1 MSRKA
6 KGPGFTQRSGKSPAF
21 KMMGS
26 SSPVKYEGD
35 LSVHDEEAGYGPS
48 SDIIVDGKKVGT
60 KRQALGTVTSSGGVT
75 SSSAPEGVYTDPN
88 DPGVNRTW
96 VHPEHGATM
105 YRHPDGHS
113 SSKPY
118 DPTKAG
124 VATHGDDR
132 GYFDY
137 MGQKATSGIEE
148 LKAKQS
154 RGRRSSTARQAFF
167 SGNRPDPLS
176 NLSTDDFWSQYSF

>member
-6 KGPGFTQRSGKSPAF
+6 KGSGFKMRSENKTSF

-26 SSPVKYEGD
+26 SPVK
-35 LSVHDEEAGYGPS
+35 EAGYGPS

-60 KRQALGTVTSSGGVT
+60 KRQALGTVTSSGGFT

-88 DPGVNRTW
+88 DPSVNRTW
-96 VHPEHGATM
+96 QKNGTTM
-105 YRHPDGHS
+105 YRHPGGHS

-118 DPTKAG
+118 DPTKTG

-148 LKAKQS
+148 IKAKQR
-154 RGRRSSTARQAFF
+154 RGRRGIVRQAFF
-167 SGNRPDPLS
+167 GGNRNINRPDPLS
-176 NLSTDDFWSQYSF
+176 NLSTEDFWSQYSF

>member
-26 SSPVKYEGD
+26 SPMQEHVPGHTSTQLE
-35 LSVHDEEAGYGPS
+35 
-48 SDIIVDGKKVGT
+48 
-60 KRQALGTVTSSGGVT
+60 GTVTSSGGFT

-88 DPGVNRTW
+88 DPGINRTW

-167 SGNRPDPLS
+167 SGNRLDPLS

>member
-26 SSPVKYEGD
+26 SPVKSQIGSGYDHTTGT
-35 LSVHDEEAGYGPS
+35 YGPS

-60 KRQALGTVTSSGGVT
+60 KRQDLSTV
-75 SSSAPEGVYTDPN
+75 PEGVYTDPN

-96 VHPEHGATM
+96 VNDRGTTM
-105 YRHPDGHS
+105 YRHPDGNS
-113 SSKPY
+113 SSIAY
-118 DPTKAG
+118 DPTKVG
-124 VATHGDDR
+124 VAVRGDSR

-137 MGQKATSGIEE
+137 KGQKATSGIEE
-148 LKAKQS
+148 LKNRQNRS
-154 RGRRSSTARQAFF
+154 RRSSTARQAFF
-167 SGNRPDPLS
+167 GGNKPDSSP
-176 NLSTDDFWSQYSF
+176 NIYKDDFWSQYSF